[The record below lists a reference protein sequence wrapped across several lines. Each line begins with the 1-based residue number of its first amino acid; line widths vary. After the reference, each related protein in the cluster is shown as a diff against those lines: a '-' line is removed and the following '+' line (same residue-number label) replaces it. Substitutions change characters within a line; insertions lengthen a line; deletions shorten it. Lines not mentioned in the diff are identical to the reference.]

1 MSSGFNFGSFAAFG
15 RHLEHV
21 VKVFEKGLHGA
32 SDRREHESIDAEK
45 NFATALEKA
54 AKVVEEAAKEKFG
67 HYQPAVGGFGA
78 WPELADT
85 TQEERV
91 KLGFSAN
98 DPLERTGG
106 LRDSVTH
113 EVGSLEAVIGVRDET
128 IGSGTEAD
136 PTRNA
141 GDVMIDMELGTR
153 TVPPRPVLG
162 PAAAESEAVVMRI
175 LERAAASIFRTV

>member
-1 MSSGFNFGSFAAFG
+1 MSSGFNFGSFAAFE

-32 SDRREHESIDAEK
+32 PGGSERENVDAEK
-45 NFATALEKA
+45 SFNAALEKA
-54 AKVVEEAAKEKFG
+54 AKVIEKAAKQKFG

-78 WPELADT
+78 WSELADT

-106 LRDSVTH
+106 LHDSVTH

-128 IGSGTEAD
+128 IGSGTKAD

-153 TVPPRPVLG
+153 AVPPRPVLG
-162 PAAAESEAVVMRI
+162 PAAAESEAAVMRI
-175 LERAAASIFRTV
+175 LERAAASIFRAV